1 MSEVNGMTPAPVL
14 VLVAV
19 QDLVNLASCV
29 RIAKNFGVS
38 EIRLVAPE
46 CPVDLYRIEGVAHNT
61 ADVLERMTIHDTID
75 EAFADLTYVQALTG
89 RERTAKRS
97 TLRPRVAASELVER
111 SLEGR
116 VGILA
121 GREDHGLSNEELDRC
136 AELVT
141 ISANPAYSSLNLA
154 QAWAVYAHETWVARG
169 GDRIPIKK
177 PRHAAGP
184 TNHHE
189 LEALFADWEASMHA
203 IEFFKKRQADL
214 VMRGFRE
221 VIFRADL
228 DVREAGLFRAIGLE
242 IGHFLRRKGILPPLV
257 RRRDGQVVLP
267 EGGSESTPTPDS
279 RVP

>member
-1 MSEVNGMTPAPVL
+1 MNKERVMPPAPVL

-29 RIAKNFGVS
+29 RVAKNFGVT

-61 ADVLERMTIHDTID
+61 ADVLEQMTIHDTID

-89 RERTAKRS
+89 RERTAKRA
-97 TLRPRVAASELVER
+97 TLRPREAATELVER
-111 SLEGR
+111 SLTGK

-136 AELVT
+136 AKLVT
-141 ISANPAYSSLNLA
+141 ISANPDYTSLNLA
-154 QAWAVYAHETWVARG
+154 QAWAVMAHETWVARG
-169 GDRIPIKK
+169 GDQIPLKK

-184 TNHHE
+184 TNHAE

-242 IGHFLRRKGILPPLV
+242 IGHFLRRKGLLPQLPRKVGGQLV
-257 RRRDGQVVLP
+257 VP
-267 EGGSESTPTPDS
+267 EGEEGGEPG
-279 RVP
+279 VP

>member
-1 MSEVNGMTPAPVL
+1 MSGKREMPPAPVL

-61 ADVLERMTIHDTID
+61 ADVLERMTVHATID

-89 RERTAKRS
+89 RERTAKRT
-97 TLRPRVAASELVER
+97 TLRPREAAVELVER
-111 SLEGR
+111 SLEGK

-121 GREDHGLSNEELDRC
+121 GREDHGLNNEELDRC

-141 ISANPAYSSLNLA
+141 ISANPEYNSLNLA
-154 QAWAVYAHETWVARG
+154 QAWAVMAHESWVARG
-169 GDRIPIKK
+169 GDRIPLKK

-184 TNHHE
+184 TTHGE
-189 LEALFADWEASMHA
+189 LEALFRDWEASMHA

-221 VIFRADL
+221 VIYRADL
-228 DVREAGLFRAIGLE
+228 DAREAGLFRAIGLE
-242 IGHFLRRKGILPPLV
+242 IGHFLRRKGLLPPLV
-257 RRRDGQVVLP
+257 RKRSGQSAAP
-267 EGGSESTPTPDS
+267 ESGDAGDPGGA
-279 RVP
+279 

>member
-1 MSEVNGMTPAPVL
+1 MKKEREMPPAPVL

-19 QDLVNLASCV
+19 QDLVNLASCIRV
-29 RIAKNFGVS
+29 AKNFGVT

-75 EAFADLTYVQALTG
+75 AAFADLTYVQALTG
-89 RERTAKRS
+89 RERTAKRT
-97 TLRPRVAASELVER
+97 TLRPREAAVELVDR
-111 SLEGR
+111 SREGK

-121 GREDHGLSNEELDRC
+121 GREDHGLTNEELDRC

-141 ISANPAYSSLNLA
+141 ISANPEYSSLNLA
-154 QAWAVYAHETWVARG
+154 QAWAVMGYETWVARG
-169 GDRIPIKK
+169 GDQIPLKK

-184 TNHHE
+184 TTHQE
-189 LEALFADWEASMHA
+189 LEALFGDWEASMHA

-214 VMRGFRE
+214 VMRAFRE
-221 VIFRADL
+221 VIYRADL

-242 IGHFLRRKGILPPLV
+242 IGHYLRRKGLLPPLV
-257 RRRDGQVVLP
+257 RRRNGQLVDP
-267 EGGSESTPTPDS
+267 EGGVAEEPGEP
-279 RVP
+279 

>member
-1 MSEVNGMTPAPVL
+1 MSVERVMPPAPVL

-19 QDLVNLASCV
+19 QDLVNLASCIRV
-29 RIAKNFGVS
+29 AKNFGVT

-61 ADVLERMTIHDTID
+61 ADVLERMTIYDTID

-89 RERTAKRS
+89 RERTAKRT
-97 TLRPRVAASELVER
+97 TLRPREAAGVLVER
-111 SLEGR
+111 SLAGK

-141 ISANPAYSSLNLA
+141 ISANPDYTSLNLA
-154 QAWAVYAHETWVARG
+154 QAWAVMAYETWVARG
-169 GDRIPIKK
+169 GDQIPLKK

-184 TNHHE
+184 TNHAE

-242 IGHFLRRKGILPPLV
+242 IGHYLRRRGLLPQLV
-257 RRRDGQVVLP
+257 RRRGGQPVP
-267 EGGSESTPTPDS
+267 DDFGEGGESG
-279 RVP
+279 VP